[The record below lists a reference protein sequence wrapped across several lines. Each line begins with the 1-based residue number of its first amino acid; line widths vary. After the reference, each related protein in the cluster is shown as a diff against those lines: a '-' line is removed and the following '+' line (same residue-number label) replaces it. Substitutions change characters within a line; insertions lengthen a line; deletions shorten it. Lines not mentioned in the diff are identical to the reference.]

1 MVVTYIKVR
10 TVFAFRVWQVAF
22 TVIYIV
28 VEIYSCPETKTDQSI
43 VIGHERT
50 KSSREVPCF

>member
-22 TVIYIV
+22 TGIYIV
-28 VEIYSCPETKTDQSI
+28 VEIYSCPETKII

-50 KSSREVPCF
+50 KSPREVPCF